1 VANAFD
7 TFLGRDARILGDG
20 NFRILL
26 LANITQALGSALV
39 SPLLTS
45 LTGPY
50 GVSAAEIGLVM
61 SVFTAPAIL
70 VIPLLG
76 VLIDRYGRKPILVP
90 ALLLFGLSGT
100 ALAFTTDFT
109 VVLALRALQGLGF
122 AGILPVVITSIGDLY
137 EGGEEATGQ
146 GLRFAVSGLSQ
157 AIFPVLAGGLVVL
170 AWQYPFLLY
179 SVAIPIAL
187 LVYIRFDDPHTP
199 GDAKTDADGES
210 EGADERTNG
219 ATNEEQPAEGTI
231 RELVALASRT
241 HVLAILLAR
250 GLPVIAWLGFFTY
263 NSVLVVRVLEGTPQ
277 QAGVLVAA
285 GSVAYAGA
293 ASQAGRLTTVLGGR
307 TRPLYVA
314 NLALAVG
321 VGLLAVA
328 LSYPI
333 AGLGVVLAGIGFGI
347 TMSLYRSLVTGFAS
361 GPLRGKIVSLAEAG
375 GRITATLTPIALG
388 AVIASAAPLVG
399 FGGAVRLAFL
409 LIGAVGGLG
418 GVLCVGVASRA
429 AGSTL

>member
-1 VANAFD
+1 VVWLPVASTFD

-100 ALAFTTDFT
+100 GLALTTDFT
-109 VVLALRALQGLGF
+109 VVLVLRALQGLGF

-137 EGGEEATGQ
+137 EGSEEATGQ

-157 AIFPVLAGGLVVL
+157 ATFPVLAGGLVVL
-170 AWQYPFLLY
+170 AWRYPFLLY

-187 LVYIRFDDPHTP
+187 LVYIRFDDPHTS
-199 GDAKTDADGES
+199 GSAGTDAS
-210 EGADERTNG
+210 EDRKAGR
-219 ATNEEQPAEGTI
+219 EEDTQGTI
-231 RELVALASRT
+231 GEL
-241 HVLAILLAR
+241 
-250 GLPVIAWLGFFTY
+250 
-263 NSVLVVRVLEGTPQ
+263 
-277 QAGVLVAA
+277 
-285 GSVAYAGA
+285 
-293 ASQAGRLTTVLGGR
+293 
-307 TRPLYVA
+307 
-314 NLALAVG
+314 
-321 VGLLAVA
+321 
-328 LSYPI
+328 
-333 AGLGVVLAGIGFGI
+333 VVLAPERR
-347 TMSLYRSLVTGFAS
+347 YWRSCS
-361 GPLRGKIVSLAEAG
+361 HAG
-375 GRITATLTPIALG
+375 CR
-388 AVIASAAPLVG
+388 
-399 FGGAVRLAFL
+399 
-409 LIGAVGGLG
+409 
-418 GVLCVGVASRA
+418 
-429 AGSTL
+429 